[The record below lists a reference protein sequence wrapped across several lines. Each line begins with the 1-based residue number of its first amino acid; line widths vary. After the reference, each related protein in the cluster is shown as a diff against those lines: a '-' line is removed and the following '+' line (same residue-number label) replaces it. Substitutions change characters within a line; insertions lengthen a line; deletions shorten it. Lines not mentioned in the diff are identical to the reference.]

1 MGIIVKRPVRVKV
14 IVTEGFKIRRAAEIR
29 AAVSKLDAIAKRI
42 DSQMEKTAPASEHG
56 PEAAALSERLRIQKR
71 RNLRARAAL
80 ARELEAVSS
89 FDLGAEY
96 DRGILEGTV
105 EVELGDDFS
114 KLGACEIVIKDDKI
128 VEIRDRLCP
137 EQTEISS

>member
-42 DSQMEKTAPASEHG
+42 DSQMEKTAPVSEHG
-56 PEAAALSERLRIQKR
+56 PDGAGVSERLRIEKR
-71 RNLRARAAL
+71 RNQRARAAL

-96 DRGILEGTV
+96 DRGTLEGTV